1 MKNLVQLLVGN
12 TVVSSRGQFLLV
24 EDKTFTQYVAFQQ
37 LFFSL
42 KPTFTVTFTEIFYF
56 SLIFPEKIR
65 VLRNV
70 ILVSRG
76 MGWDTRTTSDFTE
89 ALELSSE
96 YRKPQIIQTHMR
108 GKQVISLR
116 ISIY

>member
-1 MKNLVQLLVGN
+1 MVGN
-12 TVVSSRGQFLLV
+12 TVVNSRDPFLLV
-24 EDKTFTQYVAFQQ
+24 EDKTFFTQCVAFQQ

-42 KPTFTVTFTEIFYF
+42 KPTFTVTFTEILYF

-70 ILVSRG
+70 ILISRG
-76 MGWDTRTTSDFTE
+76 MGWDTQTTSDFTE
-89 ALELSSE
+89 APELSSE